1 MLQLGPTYRAR
12 VVSCFLHLDSHL
24 LCLKHPG
31 GLLGEA
37 LKAEG
42 SENRL
47 INRIYIVM
55 RRIDEYYW
63 MIILGFV
70 RVKIHE
76 KVFMYILIIALATL
90 YSANTES
97 SLRFTV
103 R

>member
-55 RRIDEYYW
+55 RQIDEYCW
-63 MIILGFV
+63 MIIILAFE

-76 KVFMYILIIALATL
+76 NVFMYILIIAVAT
-90 YSANTES
+90 
-97 SLRFTV
+97 
-103 R
+103 